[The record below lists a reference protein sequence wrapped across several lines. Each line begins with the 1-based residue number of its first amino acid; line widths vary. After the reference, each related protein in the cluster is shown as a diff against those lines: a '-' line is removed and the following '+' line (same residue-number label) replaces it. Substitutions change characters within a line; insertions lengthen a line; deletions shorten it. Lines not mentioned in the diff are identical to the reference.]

1 MTYSLDFRRKALSV
15 REQEGLTIAEVATR
29 FGVGSVSVV
38 RWLKKVEPQRTRNKP
53 ATKIDMA
60 ALAQDVQDNP
70 DAYQYERAQRLGV
83 SQKGIG
89 HALRRLG
96 ITYKKTLRH
105 PKADEHARRI
115 FQDKL
120 AAYEAAGRTIVYLDE
135 SGFAHDMPRTHGY
148 APAGQRCHGTHDW
161 HARGRTNV
169 IGALMGCALLT
180 VGLFSVTVDAEVFH
194 RLGQTG
200 SPAQAHP
207 SLCAGDG

>member
-29 FGVGSVSVV
+29 FGVGSASVV

-60 ALAQDVQDNP
+60 ALAQNVRDNP

-96 ITYKKTLRH
+96 VTYKKNLAPSQNRR
-105 PKADEHARRI
+105 ART
-115 FQDKL
+115 
-120 AAYEAAGRTIVYLDE
+120 A
-135 SGFAHDMPRTHGY
+135 
-148 APAGQRCHGTHDW
+148 
-161 HARGRTNV
+161 
-169 IGALMGCALLT
+169 
-180 VGLFSVTVDAEVFH
+180 
-194 RLGQTG
+194 
-200 SPAQAHP
+200 
-207 SLCAGDG
+207 